1 MCEWNT
7 RIALIFFVLSLG
19 AWLQLGEV
27 DESNVGKLLTIV
39 DLATGGIYLVPGST
53 PGSASTTVVLYI
65 LIPVVLAL
73 Q

>member
-27 DESNVGKLLTIV
+27 DESNVGKLLTIPVV
-39 DLATGGIYLVPGST
+39 DLATGGIYLVPGT
-53 PGSASTTVVLYI
+53 R
-65 LIPVVLAL
+65 
-73 Q
+73 